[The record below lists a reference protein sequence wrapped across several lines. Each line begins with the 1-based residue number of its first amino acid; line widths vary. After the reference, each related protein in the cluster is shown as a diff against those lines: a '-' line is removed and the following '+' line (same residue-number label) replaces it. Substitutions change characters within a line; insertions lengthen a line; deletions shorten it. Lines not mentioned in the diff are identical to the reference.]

1 MLYCIFSYQW
11 LESLDGVSIVFDAF
25 VVKAQLQ
32 IRCLCRLCW
41 NNIGKITIEYSHAVQ
56 IRREVH
62 LMRSCH
68 VYCIEKVSKK
78 VFLRSPRWMGC
89 RKNTGVPQTRGRA
102 WCVYID
108 WSRVSSRQPFAI
120 IFIVY
125 ICVLICRHFAIPICT
140 FYDDL

>member
-11 LESLDGVSIVFDAF
+11 LESLDGVSIVFDAV

-56 IRREVH
+56 IRREVY

-78 VFLRSPRWMGC
+78 GLSSESQ
-89 RKNTGVPQTRGRA
+89 KDGV
-102 WCVYID
+102 
-108 WSRVSSRQPFAI
+108 
-120 IFIVY
+120 
-125 ICVLICRHFAIPICT
+125 
-140 FYDDL
+140 